1 MTEQPNLLHITQRTG
16 YALRCPLC
24 AWRGEVTMRGVRVVV
39 PSLFAHTG
47 AALWRR
53 LGWMKECEVRG

>member
-1 MTEQPNLLHITQRTG
+1 MEQTNPLHITQRTG

-24 AWRGEVTMRGVRVVV
+24 AWQGEVTMQGVRVVV
-39 PSLFAHTG
+39 RTPFAHTG

-53 LGWMKECEVRG
+53 LGWYKLQEGVE